1 MLNAAVGTARA
12 QVMLKAAHAV
22 ASRSCS
28 VRVCTVLL
36 NILNCLLDIGVV
48 EPERPPPPPTT
59 ADDRSDDS
67 SSSGPRLAGGG
78 GGGGRCAPDDERKRE
93 MESTAGKLLLLAG
106 ADDGSTFA
114 VALETVFR

>member
-48 EPERPPPPPTT
+48 EPERPPPPPT

-67 SSSGPRLAGGG
+67 SSSGPRLAAG

-93 MESTAGKLLLLAG
+93 MESTAGKLLLAG

>member
-48 EPERPPPPPTT
+48 EPERPPPPPPT

-67 SSSGPRLAGGG
+67 SSSGPRLAGG